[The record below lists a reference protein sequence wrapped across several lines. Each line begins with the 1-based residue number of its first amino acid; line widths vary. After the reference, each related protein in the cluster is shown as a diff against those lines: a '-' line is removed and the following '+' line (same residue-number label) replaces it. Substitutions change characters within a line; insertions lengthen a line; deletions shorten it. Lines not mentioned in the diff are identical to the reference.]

1 MHRVSWKWPLGC
13 LKKIVICNF
22 PLFCFPLPV
31 IEKLF
36 SSLRVK
42 LMDWHLLMSTS
53 DLYRRLLPRAGIA
66 PSALGTSGWSAR
78 SAHVSL
84 CSSGLWAMGGESRE
98 GAGAAR
104 SPATTGHVASNP
116 WRGACLLRPCAGTG
130 KSRLGGC
137 SSLPGSQPLC
147 KESLEV
153 CMGYTRGTSSPPLSQ
168 PVSFSLSL
176 RVIKG
181 SYFRDTSSTTS
192 LSTESIANHSPHPP
206 LCSGPL
212 AALCLAV
219 PPPSTFL
226 PQISPPPP
234 LLSIFAQLPPS
245 EHGLPNALPELATPI
260 LHPGTYR
267 LPGFIWFSQARVS
280 PNPLCIF
287 LV

>member
-1 MHRVSWKWPLGC
+1 
-13 LKKIVICNF
+13 
-22 PLFCFPLPV
+22 
-31 IEKLF
+31 
-36 SSLRVK
+36 
-42 LMDWHLLMSTS
+42 MSTS

-66 PSALGTSGWSAR
+66 PSALGTSRWSAW

-192 LSTESIANHSPHPP
+192 LSTESIANHSAPAPSLLRPP
-206 LCSGPL
+206 GRLVSCCPSTQHLPPPNIPTSSSPLNLCS
-212 AALCLAV
+212 AA
-219 PPPSTFL
+219 TF
-226 PQISPPPP
+226 
-234 LLSIFAQLPPS
+234 
-245 EHGLPNALPELATPI
+245 
-260 LHPGTYR
+260 
-267 LPGFIWFSQARVS
+267 
-280 PNPLCIF
+280 
-287 LV
+287 

>member
-1 MHRVSWKWPLGC
+1 
-13 LKKIVICNF
+13 
-22 PLFCFPLPV
+22 
-31 IEKLF
+31 
-36 SSLRVK
+36 
-42 LMDWHLLMSTS
+42 MDWHLLMSTS

-66 PSALGTSGWSAR
+66 PSALGTSRWSAW

-192 LSTESIANHSPHPP
+192 LSTESIANHSPRPLSAPAPWPPCVLLSLHPAP
-206 LCSGPL
+206 SSPKYPHLLLSSQSLLSCRLLNMAFLTLYLNWQPPSSTL
-212 AALCLAV
+212 ALTVCLALFGSLKHASV
-219 PPPSTFL
+219 PTRSVF
-226 PQISPPPP
+226 S
-234 LLSIFAQLPPS
+234 
-245 EHGLPNALPELATPI
+245 
-260 LHPGTYR
+260 
-267 LPGFIWFSQARVS
+267 WFSCSRSVSTHQAVVRFFTHCFFFS
-280 PNPLCIF
+280 A
-287 LV
+287 